1 MTHTKDINETPELCI
16 RYFSH
21 VGDKADIE
29 HLIGVLERAQ
39 VPMENTE
46 FSILKG
52 IDGKPYKYRYDV
64 TFDNLNEEVWEDY
77 LSLIDE
83 ISPMLRDRG
92 ISLFQYILDANDLD
106 ELDIEGLVQLV
117 DDSRVMIY
125 IPEGVHVKQ
134 TLTTIGISNTS
145 PEKHYITIDDALDG
159 VREVVPKA
167 MSSIIEL
174 FIADIGTSYRL
185 EHKGRVILH

>member
-1 MTHTKDINETPELCI
+1 MTQTQDIIETPELCI

-29 HLIGVLERAQ
+29 HLIGVLVRAE

-52 IDGKPYKYRYDV
+52 TDGKPYKYRYDV
-64 TFDNLNEEVWEDY
+64 AFDNLNEEDWEDY
-77 LSLIDE
+77 LSLLDE
-83 ISPMLRDRG
+83 ISPMLRERG

-106 ELDIEGLVQLV
+106 EQDIEGLVQLV
-117 DDSRVMIY
+117 DDTRVMIY
-125 IPEGVHVKQ
+125 IPEGMQVKQ
-134 TLTTIGISNTS
+134 ALASIGISNTS
-145 PEKHYITIDDALDG
+145 PEQRYVTIDDALDDI
-159 VREVVPKA
+159 REVVPKA
-167 MSSIIEL
+167 MASVINL

-185 EHKGRVILH
+185 EHKGRVTLH